1 MSDLYTVVEIL
12 EQLIVEHE
20 KMLKLAGHKRD
31 VLIKGNIDELSRILQ
46 FESRCINTIQSL
58 ELEREKHVSLY
69 LVQRGIR
76 KETCYLSDLIE
87 MAEKP
92 ELKKSLS
99 MCQQKLGNIM
109 TELKEANDLNQQ
121 LIEQSLEF
129 VNFTL
134 EEMTAPTEE
143 PTYQNTQKAS
153 RLNPYAKPS
162 HGFFDSK
169 A

>member
-1 MSDLYTVVEIL
+1 MSDLYTIVEIL

-20 KMLKLAGHKRD
+20 KMLKLAGHKKD

-46 FESRCINTIQSL
+46 FESRCINAIQSL

-69 LVQRGIR
+69 LMQRGIR

-87 MAEKP
+87 MAEQP
-92 ELKKSLS
+92 ELKQSLS
-99 MCQQKLGNIM
+99 MCQQKLGKIM
-109 TELKEANDLNQQ
+109 AELKETNDLNQK

-134 EEMTAPTEE
+134 EEMTAPSEE

-153 RLNPYAKPS
+153 RPNPYTKPS

>member
-20 KMLKLAGHKRD
+20 KMLKLAGHKKD
-31 VLIKGNIDELSRILQ
+31 ALIKGNIDELSRILQ
-46 FESRCINTIQSL
+46 FESRCINAIQSL

-69 LVQRGIR
+69 LMQRGIR

-87 MAEKP
+87 LTEKT
-92 ELKKSLS
+92 ELKQSLS
-99 MCQQKLGNIM
+99 VCQQKLSSSIS
-109 TELKEANDLNQQ
+109 ELKLVNELNQK
-121 LIEQSLEF
+121 LIEQSLALL
-129 VNFTL
+129 NFTI
-134 EEMTAPTEE
+134 EELTAPFEE

-153 RLNPYAKPS
+153 RPNPYMKPS